1 MSNRIP
7 HTKQFVVLVLLVLA
21 AVLAANLGVMAHAK
35 EQEPTKAKRKTV
47 GPLASVIAAPIPSRV
62 FAPPAPQSGF
72 SSQTRLGFFNGDQW
86 EPAIAADRFGHV
98 YMLYAQYYG
107 VPGCDTCGNPTQIM
121 QVSNDHGS
129 TWGSPFVFYS
139 QGSATGQWDS
149 QVVVDPADGST
160 VYASWMEGNKSDI
173 AVAKSTDFGAT
184 WTTVIADATN
194 AAVDKPIL
202 TVRGQDAYVSYTHAQ
217 KLFVASSHDGG
228 QTFTQSEVKFT
239 GKLGWAMAGGGYV
252 APEGTVYMSWAGYEQ
267 NGGAKGKVN
276 LVISKSTNGGATW
289 TSKVVDVSRA
299 PEKCPADYS
308 CGWAY
313 LGAQIVMAG
322 DEAGNVYAL
331 SNASN
336 LDFGPARTYFY
347 KSTDGGATWNAR
359 AEVSTAG
366 SNISHNFPAIVATG
380 NGDVRIS
387 WMDERTNGWWN
398 TYYRN
403 STNGGSTWT
412 AERDVSDFVSG
423 YSYITADGFRFPFG
437 DYFEMDIDEEGT
449 THIIM
454 GEGYSYDSPGSIW
467 YVRGK

>member
-1 MSNRIP
+1 MSARHP
-7 HTKQFVVLVLLVLA
+7 RTQMFVVLVLLILA
-21 AVLAANLGVMAHAK
+21 ALAATSLGSLSPA
-35 EQEPTKAKRKTV
+35 EQAPAKAKRKTV
-47 GPLASVIAAPIPSRV
+47 GPLASVIAAPAPSGV
-62 FAPPAPQSGF
+62 FAPPAPPTGF
-72 SSQTRLGFFNGDQW
+72 SSQVRLGFYNGDQW
-86 EPAIAADRFGHV
+86 EPAIASDRFGHV
-98 YMLYAQYYG
+98 YVLYPQYYG
-107 VPGCDTCGNPTQIM
+107 VPGCDICGNPTQIL
-121 QVSNDHGS
+121 QISNDHGA
-129 TWGSPFVFYS
+129 TWGSPTVMFTGGENS
-139 QGSATGQWDS
+139 GQWDS
-149 QVVVDPADGST
+149 QIVVDPVDGST
-160 VYASWMEGNKSDI
+160 VYASWMEANKSDI
-173 AVAKSTDFGAT
+173 VVSKSTDFGVT
-184 WTTVIADATN
+184 WTHVIADTTN

-202 TVRGQDAYVSYTHAQ
+202 AVRGQDVYVSYTHTQ
-217 KLFVASSHDGG
+217 KLYVASSHDGG

-252 APEGTVYMSWAGYEQ
+252 APDGTAYMAWAGYEQ

-299 PEKCPADYS
+299 PEVCPADYY

-331 SNASN
+331 SNAN
-336 LDFGPARTYFY
+336 NVDFGPAHTYFY
-347 KSTDGGATWNAR
+347 KSTDGGATWSAR
-359 AEVSTAG
+359 MDVSTAG
-366 SNISHNFPAIVATG
+366 ANISHNFPAITATG

-398 TYYRN
+398 TYYRS
-403 STNGGSTWT
+403 STNGGAAWS
-412 AERDVSDFVSG
+412 AEQDVSDFVDG
-423 YSYITADGFRFPFG
+423 YPTYITADGFRFPFG
-437 DYFEMDIDEEGT
+437 DYYEMDIDEEGT